1 MNEIDLHGISHE
13 DAMMLVEDFV
23 YVESQQFGFVC
34 KVITGNSSK
43 LQSKI
48 LTFLQEN
55 GFSYYIPVYNMGEII
70 ISE

>member
-1 MNEIDLHGISHE
+1 MNQIDLHGLNHNE
-13 DAMMLVEDFV
+13 AMDLVEDFV
-23 YVESQQFGFVC
+23 YKESQQFGFVC

-55 GFSYYIPVYNMGEII
+55 GFSYYIPSYNMGEII